1 MSTALNDTS
10 LPVGGGA
17 GAKAR
22 LIDTVVRKMGFS
34 YEEIKVHDFLV
45 LIIIRVSLG

>member
-1 MSTALNDTS
+1 MI
-10 LPVGGGA
+10 LPYLLEGGA

-22 LIDTVVRKMGFS
+22 IDTVVRKMGFS
-34 YEEIKVHDFLV
+34 YEEIKIHDFLV